1 MTTLTTLGAQYFDDM
16 YEQAADPWGFESR
29 WYERRKYALT
39 MALLPRERYRSAFEP
54 GCSVGVLTSLL
65 AQRCDRLLA
74 CDLADAAVAAA
85 RERTQDRPN
94 VRVEQGM
101 IPRDWPAGSFDL
113 IALSEVLYYLGNDD
127 LEHALRL
134 AIGSLTPGGTI
145 IAVHWRHPVPEY
157 PRTGDDVHKA
167 LAQQPQLA
175 RAVRHREADFIAE
188 VFTRTDG
195 DAPQSVAQATG
206 LV

>member
-1 MTTLTTLGAQYFDDM
+1 MTTLTTLGAEYFDGM
-16 YEQAADPWGFESR
+16 YERAVDPWGFESR

-54 GCSVGVLTSLL
+54 GCSVGVLTGLL

-74 CDLADAAVAAA
+74 CDLADAAVATA
-85 RERTQDRPN
+85 RERVRDRLN
-94 VRVEQGM
+94 VRVEQGT
-101 IPRDWPAGSFDL
+101 IPRDWPASFDL

-157 PRTGDDVHKA
+157 PRTGDEVHEA
-167 LAQQPQLA
+167 LARQPQLV
-175 RAVRHREADFIAE
+175 RAVGHREADFIAE

-195 DAPQSVAQATG
+195 EASQSVAQAAG